1 MIRLDGE
8 TPAMTVPGAVGGPD
22 LSYLHE
28 LVSASP
34 QLVVSGFGAEQVRVL
49 DRFGNVHTHMA
60 VAQPGGGVTADVV
73 LFDGFNDLSA
83 DAGLRGQTALMT
95 NAAIR
100 NRTVIHLSSTVS
112 SYSFSCSIAP
122 AQVTVATERTV
133 TLSATV
139 TASQPSPIEWGFV
152 TTGTDPGTLIG
163 LPGDSARY
171 TAPCSAPSQPV
182 VVAAASRL
190 APTFKCT
197 RQVDVIPGVT
207 LASTAAVGSPAFPAV
222 ASANVGQTIVITIP
236 GAALALTQQ
245 GFAAGDAATFRLVER
260 TAGGQCQESTVP
272 IQGSIGT
279 GSPATLEV
287 TVPACAHPDQQVR
300 VPGHGCVRLLVIPT
314 ITSLDVD
321 PAIAP
326 GMLIKGTGF
335 VCDGTSIEV
344 DGAAV
349 VPGLI
354 VSVTCNLIQ
363 LATRSGKN
371 IKVEVRTAGGTS
383 NAAAV

>member
-1 MIRLDGE
+1 MLEAVRVGSSRTMAGVGAAEAAAGARSGSAPGRTCSCLGMCSRSGAMGDSAATPSRAVCPSSRRIVPVAEPEGAVARAGAVELSGVRQASGMVVAVGGANRPVAGGALQVNANTPLQTILQQRPSGVIRLDGE

-95 NAAIR
+95 NAVIR

-152 TTGTDPGTLIG
+152 TTGT
-163 LPGDSARY
+163 
-171 TAPCSAPSQPV
+171 
-182 VVAAASRL
+182 
-190 APTFKCT
+190 
-197 RQVDVIPGVT
+197 IPN
-207 LASTAAVGSPAFPAV
+207 PHR
-222 ASANVGQTIVITIP
+222 
-236 GAALALTQQ
+236 
-245 GFAAGDAATFRLVER
+245 AAG
-260 TAGGQCQESTVP
+260 
-272 IQGSIGT
+272 
-279 GSPATLEV
+279 
-287 TVPACAHPDQQVR
+287 
-300 VPGHGCVRLLVIPT
+300 
-314 ITSLDVD
+314 
-321 PAIAP
+321 
-326 GMLIKGTGF
+326 
-335 VCDGTSIEV
+335 
-344 DGAAV
+344 
-349 VPGLI
+349 
-354 VSVTCNLIQ
+354 
-363 LATRSGKN
+363 
-371 IKVEVRTAGGTS
+371 
-383 NAAAV
+383 